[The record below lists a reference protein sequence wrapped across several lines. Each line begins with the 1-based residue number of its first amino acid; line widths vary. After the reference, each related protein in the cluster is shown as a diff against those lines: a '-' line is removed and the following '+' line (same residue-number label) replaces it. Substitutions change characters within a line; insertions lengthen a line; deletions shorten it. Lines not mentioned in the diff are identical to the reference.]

1 MNISKYLLSALL
13 LSMFL
18 FIACDESEDVQRYE
32 QEVLTASDN
41 PLTYTNLTSYP
52 LVGAITSS
60 VPAGDFE
67 TPYRYRLLNA
77 TSTTGSSFNKAV
89 FAINV
94 DTGAITYGNA
104 GNTISTGVYSLD
116 VGVTNSYGMAVYEG
130 AYKLTILDVP
140 IQVNIDAAQ
149 VNAGIFEQ
157 GVMATVSYTDTSAS
171 GSDVTSV

>member
-52 LVGAITSS
+52 LVGAITST
-60 VPAGDFE
+60 VPTGDFD

-77 TSTTGSSFNKAV
+77 TSTTGSSFSKAA
-89 FAINV
+89 FTV
-94 DTGAITYGNA
+94 DGGTGAIAYGNA
-104 GNTISTGVYSLD
+104 GNTINRHNNNPNFKASVDVFLNDVESEVMQLD
-116 VGVTNSYGMAVYEG
+116 IPLIEINNNE
-130 AYKLTILDVP
+130 LI
-140 IQVNIDAAQ
+140 N
-149 VNAGIFEQ
+149 N
-157 GVMATVSYTDTSAS
+157 
-171 GSDVTSV
+171 